1 MNADKLLI
9 MVTWQPIAEA
19 ELRARMSQGEARM
32 SPEQLR
38 LWRAMRIEPEKWK
51 QRPYG
56 DQGNGFWVVGLIGR
70 TVIWYNDIEEGFNRS
85 EFAKYGTIKDY
96 WRNDDELEVTVQY
109 ILNAMSQGSD
119 LVKMTTD
126 LPKGK
131 LWR

>member
-1 MNADKLLI
+1 
-9 MVTWQPIAEA
+9 
-19 ELRARMSQGEARM
+19 M

-131 LWR
+131 LRR